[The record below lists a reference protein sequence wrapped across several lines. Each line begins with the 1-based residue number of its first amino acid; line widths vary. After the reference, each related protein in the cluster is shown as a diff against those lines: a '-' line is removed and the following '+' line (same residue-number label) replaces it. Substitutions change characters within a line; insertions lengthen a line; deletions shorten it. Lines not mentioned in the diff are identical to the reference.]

1 MFGFLKKKFGKSV
14 DESKPVE
21 QAAEEQAAAEVPA
34 EDLAGA
40 QAPVEPPV
48 ETPAFE
54 EARADTVTA
63 EAAHDAGDSDALL
76 HRIRRDADGAL
87 LAQARTIWN

>member
-1 MFGFLKKKFGKSV
+1 MRELDIAFR
-14 DESKPVE
+14 
-21 QAAEEQAAAEVPA
+21 AAARW
-34 EDLAGA
+34 G
-40 QAPVEPPV
+40 
-48 ETPAFE
+48 
-54 EARADTVTA
+54 DTVTA